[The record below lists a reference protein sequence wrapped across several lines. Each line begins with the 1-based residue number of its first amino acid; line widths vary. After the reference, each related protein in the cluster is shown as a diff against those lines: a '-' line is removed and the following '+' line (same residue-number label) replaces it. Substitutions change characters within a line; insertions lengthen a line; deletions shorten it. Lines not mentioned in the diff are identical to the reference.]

1 MSINSEDPLC
11 LHHKRHRFT
20 TPLCMPSIE
29 PCPMDFCYSHVES
42 KPTLNVEYLWFLES
56 ECLHSLQ
63 VTLLLNF
70 EETFPQLIFLE
81 KLSLVIVVRYLKVPS
96 AWFSAYLA
104 RTQRVP
110 YLTFASKLLLLCLFT
125 HLLCLSCAYL
135 RTFYVNLTFCVKT
148 VTLVPIYF
156 VFLWNNYTF
165 WIRFC
170 LIYYYYKR
178 RLLIQRFTPKSFI
191 TR

>member
-96 AWFSAYLA
+96 AWFSAYPA
-104 RTQRVP
+104 RTVSHFCLKIVTFVP
-110 YLTFASKLLLLCLFT
+110 VYAPFMSLMCLFAYLLCKSHFLRQN
-125 HLLCLSCAYL
+125 CYSCAYL
-135 RTFYVNLTFCVKT
+135 LCV
-148 VTLVPIYF
+148 F
-156 VFLWNNYTF
+156 ME
-165 WIRFC
+165 
-170 LIYYYYKR
+170 
-178 RLLIQRFTPKSFI
+178 
-191 TR
+191 